1 MQENYNM
8 KTNFLILATLF
19 YLSIL
24 TSCNQEPQYTPL
36 SGDET
41 LVKVLDNKT
50 GRVLI
55 IVGGSEQA
63 FEYDLKSNE
72 YCRRRFKLV
81 DSLNK

>member
-1 MQENYNM
+1 M

-19 YLSIL
+19 FLSIL

-72 YCRRRFKLV
+72 YFRRTFKLV